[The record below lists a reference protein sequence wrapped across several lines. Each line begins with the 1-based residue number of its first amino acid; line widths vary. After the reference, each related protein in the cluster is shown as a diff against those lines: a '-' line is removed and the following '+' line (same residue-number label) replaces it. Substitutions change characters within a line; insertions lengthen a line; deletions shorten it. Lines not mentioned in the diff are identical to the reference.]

1 MHYGQDLVIMD
12 ISSDTLF
19 LLSPN
24 KGLTPILTRK
34 PSVHASEPRNIW
46 TPFFTTDKFIQ
57 FGTFLLDFN
66 SKGGGPMPT
75 FMYDFKTGE
84 ISKLS
89 ILDAELGVK
98 PWGSLDEWG
107 PGWTPS
113 IAKNMAAEMIQAS
126 SMIEAYQKKRL
137 VGNGNKVAKALVE
150 DDNPV
155 VRILKFK

>member
-1 MHYGQDLVIMD
+1 
-12 ISSDTLF
+12 
-19 LLSPN
+19 
-24 KGLTPILTRK
+24 
-34 PSVHASEPRNIW
+34 
-46 TPFFTTDKFIQ
+46 
-57 FGTFLLDFN
+57 
-66 SKGGGPMPT
+66 MPT

-107 PGWTPS
+107 PGSTPS